1 MRLTVTIEAEY
12 EEASGVPLE
21 GLLVDTMGVLTRMG
35 FQAPEYTLELDGLDP
50 SRATRCRSSQRT

>member
-21 GLLVDTMGVLTRMG
+21 GLLVETMGGCSHEWASR
-35 FQAPEYTLELDGLDP
+35 PRSTLSSSTVWTP
-50 SRATRCRSSQRT
+50 AATR